1 MARRLSILLAA
12 SALLLAAASCGDE
25 DGPDGG
31 NVAAPTTPEATAPA
45 DPGPG
50 DTEPPAVD
58 GEAGGAVAVGMQ
70 GLEFEPAQVTVK
82 VGQQVTWTNNEA
94 IPHNVVAEDGADF
107 ESDTFGEG
115 GTFSYT
121 PTAPGRIT
129 YVCTIH
135 PGMDG
140 TLTVEG

>member
-1 MARRLSILLAA
+1 MRTLSTLLAVL
-12 SALLLAAASCGDE
+12 ALALAAGCGDDDE
-25 DGPDGG
+25 ADGG
-31 NVAAPTTPEATAPA
+31 NVAAPTTPEATEPA
-45 DPGPG
+45 DPGAG

-58 GEAGGAVAVGMQ
+58 GEAGGAVAIGMRNIQ
-70 GLEFEPAQVTVK
+70 FDPAEATVK
-82 VGQQVTWTNNEA
+82 AGQAVTWTNNED
-94 IPHNVVAEDGADF
+94 IPHNVVAQEGADF
-107 ESDTFGEG
+107 ESDTFGKG

-121 PTAPGRIT
+121 PEAAGTIS

>member
-1 MARRLSILLAA
+1 MRALSILLAA
-12 SALLLAAASCGDE
+12 LALALAAGCGDDDE
-25 DGPDGG
+25 ADGG
-31 NVAAPTTPEATAPA
+31 NVAAPATPEATEPA
-45 DPGPG
+45 ERGTS

-58 GEAGGAVAVGMQ
+58 GEAGGAVAIGMKDIQ
-70 GLEFEPAQVTVK
+70 FVPEQATVK

-94 IPHNVVAEDGADF
+94 VPHNVVADEGADF

-115 GTFSYT
+115 GTFSHT
-121 PTAPGRIT
+121 PDRAGTIT

-140 TLTVEG
+140 TLTVEE